1 MDSGFC
7 GVKLRIQKSYKHT
20 KGAVPDDGVQ
30 AQFKLGSLKLLNGHP
45 PAEFW
50 DFIVSHSC
58 HRISF
63 FPFEQRAIF
72 FIILTSDKPPSNLR
86 TVSKNQLE
94 LNKWSTLLEPTE
106 SRKKTTEDVTFEAPF
121 IQSETS
127 VTQSAAS
134 VIQSG
139 TSVIL
144 SGAKELVSN
153 DETPEVLTVSLLNQ
167 LIKGQIENEFKSI
180 WLQGEIS
187 NFKAHTSGHYYFS
200 LKDDKSQISAVMFKG
215 FNARLKF
222 RPDSG
227 MEVLVRGRVTV
238 YEPRGNY
245 QIFCET
251 MEPVGAGAL
260 QKAYEQL
267 KNKLHMEG
275 LFNQEH
281 KQKLPLLPKHIGVVT
296 SPTGAAIQDILNV
309 LGRRYR
315 SGKITVIPA
324 RVQGEGSG
332 EEVVRGIELANRMGG
347 FDVLIVGRGGGSIE
361 DLWCFNEEKV
371 ARAIF
376 ASRIPI
382 ISAVGHE
389 IDFTIADFVADVRA
403 PTPSAAAE
411 LVAKSAN
418 ELSEKIHY
426 LQTRLQQK
434 WQYRMSQW
442 MSQLQTLQSQLVD
455 PKRKLQDLILRCD
468 ELQQRMVLSWQRQV
482 RDLKMQVR
490 LAREQLK
497 SPKVHIASLRQK
509 VQNLF
514 RNLQKESKHVIQTR
528 QQKLQAR
535 MSVLDSVSPLRV
547 VNRGYALVFENDKI
561 IKNPKQVQKNQD
573 LFVQLAE
580 GALLVTVVSEA
591 PSRIKNTEES
601 LWTSK
606 KN

>member
-1 MDSGFC
+1 M
-7 GVKLRIQKSYKHT
+7 
-20 KGAVPDDGVQ
+20 
-30 AQFKLGSLKLLNGHP
+30 QF
-45 PAEFW
+45 
-50 DFIVSHSC
+50 
-58 HRISF
+58 
-63 FPFEQRAIF
+63 
-72 FIILTSDKPPSNLR
+72 
-86 TVSKNQLE
+86 
-94 LNKWSTLLEPTE
+94 NKWSTLLEPSPQELRKKNLEASVPTE
-106 SRKKTTEDVTFEAPF
+106 SEEDHPTATKSSAPV
-121 IQSETS
+121 IQSE
-127 VTQSAAS
+127 
-134 VIQSG
+134 
-139 TSVIL
+139 
-144 SGAKELVSN
+144 AKDLTMS
-153 DETPEVLTVSLLNQ
+153 DTDTPEVLTVTHLNQ

-200 LKDDKSQISAVMFKG
+200 LKDNKSQISAVMFKG

-245 QIFCET
+245 QIFCES

-260 QKAYEQL
+260 QKAFEQL
-267 KNKLHMEG
+267 KNKLQLEG
-275 LFNQEH
+275 LFSAEH

-315 SGKITVIPA
+315 SGRITVIPA

-332 EEVVRGIELANRMGG
+332 DEVVRGIELANRLGG

-361 DLWCFNEEKV
+361 DMWCFNEEKV

-376 ASRIPI
+376 ASQIPI

-418 ELSEKIHY
+418 ELSEKITY
-426 LQTRLQQK
+426 LQARLQQM
-434 WQYRMSQW
+434 WEYRLSQW
-442 MSQLQTLQSQLVD
+442 MSQLQTLQSQLID

-490 LAREQLK
+490 LTREQLK
-497 SPKVHIASLRQK
+497 SPKSHIEAQRQK
-509 VQNLF
+509 VNNLF
-514 RNLQKESKHVIQTR
+514 RNLQKEVKHTVQAR
-528 QQKLQAR
+528 MQKLREQ

-547 VNRGYALVFENDKI
+547 VNRGYALIFENDKI
-561 IKNPKQVQKNQD
+561 VKNPQQVNKDQE

-580 GALLVTVVSEA
+580 GALRVSVLGEA
-591 PSRIKNTEES
+591 ESKMKKTEEN